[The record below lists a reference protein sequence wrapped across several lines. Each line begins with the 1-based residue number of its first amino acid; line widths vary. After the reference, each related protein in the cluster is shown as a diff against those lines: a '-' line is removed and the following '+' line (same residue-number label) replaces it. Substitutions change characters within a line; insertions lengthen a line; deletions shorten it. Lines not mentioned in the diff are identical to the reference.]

1 MYSLFAVLLGSM
13 ANNEEISKREPSEGK
28 NEVVYEFV
36 VMLEKFD
43 FWLNIVE
50 TKTKSTNFGV
60 QLDIPNV
67 SQARFQMR
75 NGQDI

>member
-1 MYSLFAVLLGSM
+1 
-13 ANNEEISKREPSEGK
+13 
-28 NEVVYEFV
+28 VVYEFV

-50 TKTKSTNFGV
+50 TKTKSANFGV